1 MIGTH
6 AQDFSN
12 QIYIYK
18 DRERACIRSDNR
30 INRKNYI
37 LLHHE
42 VKLHPFKYSY
52 VDAEVLHFFTL
63 CILSTH
69 RYTGTATNVT

>member
-1 MIGTH
+1 MTGTH

-12 QIYIYK
+12 QIYIYIK
-18 DRERACIRSDNR
+18 RERERACIRSDNR

-42 VKLHPFKYSY
+42 GKLHPFKYSY
-52 VDAEVLHFFTL
+52 VDAELLYFYFMHSF
-63 CILSTH
+63 
-69 RYTGTATNVT
+69 YT